1 MEIKPVYLFYGEET
15 FLLQKDLAYFRNYF
29 EGEEYGTE
37 VFDGAKDS
45 LDLILAAAEANP
57 LFAEKRLI
65 IVENSP
71 WFKKK
76 ESKREGKS
84 KKTDGDEELLFDYL
98 SHPNEDACLVFTAD
112 KADQRM
118 KLVKAV
124 ASCGKV
130 REYKPLSRW
139 ELPDYLR
146 KHLARLGKQ
155 IDSRALDLLL
165 MLCGEQLGALVNEA
179 EKAAIFVGEQK
190 RIEENDILRVVS
202 RSAEVNSFQLSD
214 ALGERDPRKIYRL
227 ASELVETMKPGEYM
241 ALFGYISNYLRI
253 LIRVKELAARG
264 KSPDMIA
271 KATKIHSFRVK
282 KAMPAA
288 ERYTMEELI
297 QGLALLME
305 VDYQMKSGAGE
316 FRQTFP
322 SALVKLAIRDS

>member
-1 MEIKPVYLFYGEET
+1 M
-15 FLLQKDLAYFRNYF
+15 
-29 EGEEYGTE
+29 
-37 VFDGAKDS
+37 
-45 LDLILAAAEANP
+45 
-57 LFAEKRLI
+57 
-65 IVENSP
+65 
-71 WFKKK
+71 
-76 ESKREGKS
+76 
-84 KKTDGDEELLFDYL
+84 
-98 SHPNEDACLVFTAD
+98 
-112 KADQRM
+112 
-118 KLVKAV
+118 
-124 ASCGKV
+124 
-130 REYKPLSRW
+130 
-139 ELPDYLR
+139 
-146 KHLARLGKQ
+146 
-155 IDSRALDLLL
+155 
-165 MLCGEQLGALVNEA
+165 
-179 EKAAIFVGEQK
+179 
-190 RIEENDILRVVS
+190 VS